1 MDLSAIQN
9 ALVKEGLD
17 GWLFYDFHNRDAI
30 AARILKMDT
39 SRFASR
45 RWYYFIPAKGE
56 PQKLVHSIEPW
67 RCDHLPGKKNIYLPW
82 QQQQQ
87 LLKEILSNSKKVAMQ
102 YSPNNAIPYVSIVDG
117 GTIELVR
124 SFGVEVASS
133 GNLVSIFESHLSM
146 EDYHSHC
153 KAAESMQFIKDSA
166 FKEIARRIKA
176 GNNPTEYEIYE
187 FMIGLYKEHNM
198 ICEDGPIVAINEHA
212 ADPHFE
218 PRKDITTKIKEGDLV
233 LIDLWAKK
241 NEKGAIYYDITW
253 MGYVGME
260 VPEKI
265 EKIFQVARAGREAA
279 LSLVKERFAKGI
291 PVAGWEVDDACR
303 KVIVDAGYG
312 QYFIH
317 RTGHNIGEEVHG
329 NGCHIDNLETKD
341 ERVIIPGTCFSVE
354 PGIYMPEEKLGFRT
368 EIDVFVTDEGKVEVS
383 GKHQESVIPILQ
395 LA

>member
-1 MDLSAIQN
+1 MDLLKIQSE
-9 ALVKEGLD
+9 LKKYGLD

-39 SRFASR
+39 KRFASR
-45 RWYYFIPAKGE
+45 RWFYYIPSQGE
-56 PQKLVHSIEPW
+56 PQKLVHNIEPW

-87 LLKEILSNSKKVAMQ
+87 LLKNILANAKKIAMQ

-117 GTIELVR
+117 GTIDLIR
-124 SFGVEVASS
+124 SFGVEVVSS
-133 GNLVSIFESHLSM
+133 ADLVSIFESHLSM
-146 EDYHSHC
+146 EDYASHT
-153 KAAESMQFIKDSA
+153 KASESMQMIKDSA
-166 FKEIARRIKA
+166 FKEIACRIKS

-187 FMIGLYKEHNM
+187 YMLELYKQENM
-198 ICEDGPIVAINEHA
+198 IAEDGPIVAINEHA

-241 NEKGAIYYDITW
+241 NEPNSIYYDITW
-253 MGYVGME
+253 MGYVGVK

-265 EKIFQVARAGREAA
+265 ENIFQIIRKGRDAAFDLVAQ
-279 LSLVKERFAKGI
+279 RFAECK
-291 PVAGWEVDDACR
+291 PVTGMEVDDACR
-303 KVIVDAGYG
+303 KIIEDAGYG
-312 QYFIH
+312 KYFIH

-383 GKHQESVIPILQ
+383 GRRQEAVISILN
-395 LA
+395 L

>member
-9 ALVKEGLD
+9 ALLNEGLD

-39 SRFASR
+39 TRFASR

-56 PQKLVHSIEPW
+56 PQKLVHNIEPW

-124 SFGVEVASS
+124 SFGVEVVSS

-146 EDYHSHC
+146 EDYQSHC
-153 KAAESMQFIKDSA
+153 RAAESMQFIKDAA
-166 FKEIARRIKA
+166 FKEIARRIKT

-253 MGYVGME
+253 MGYVGTE

-265 EKIFQVARAGREAA
+265 EKIFQIARAGREAA
-279 LSLVKERFAKGI
+279 LNLVKERFAKKQS
-291 PVAGWEVDDACR
+291 VCGWEVDDVCR
-303 KVIVDAGYG
+303 KVITDAGYG

-341 ERVIIPGTCFSVE
+341 ERIIIPGTCFSVE
-354 PGIYMPEEKLGFRT
+354 PGIYMPDEKLGFRT
-368 EIDVFVTDEGKVEVS
+368 EIDVFVTDEGNVEVS
-383 GKHQESVIPILQ
+383 GKQQEKVIPILS
-395 LA
+395 L